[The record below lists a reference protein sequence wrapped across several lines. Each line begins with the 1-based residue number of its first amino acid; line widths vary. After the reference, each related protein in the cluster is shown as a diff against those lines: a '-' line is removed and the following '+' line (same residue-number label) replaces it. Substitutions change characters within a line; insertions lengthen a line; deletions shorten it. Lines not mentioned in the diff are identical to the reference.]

1 MRKLTATWNSA
12 RDAWEIPGTE
22 SLLCAHLAVYSET
35 WKTSGS
41 IRNGE
46 AYELQTWARRMAD
59 SAFSSSPGDV
69 LLRTP
74 CAAEAEGGPRNPD
87 RPGATMRLSDQVR
100 EEAGRGVLMPTPTTG
115 ANEDFCKAERG
126 AGGDNLATAVQL
138 LPTPDAYAGN
148 RGGSQA
154 PAKRRAGGRSV
165 SVADVVEQE
174 LPLLPTPTTQDA
186 ANNGGPSQFKR
197 NTPPLNTAVLM
208 LPTPRAS
215 DEKAGGDNPTARSR
229 VAAGIATLGETAAVM
244 LPTPRASD
252 GEKGGPNQRG
262 SKGDLTM
269 PSLAP
274 RLPVAWGDYEPA
286 IRRWEQVMGPAPSP
300 VQPGAKGQPRLSPV
314 FTEWMMGQPP
324 GWITAPEIGLTRNE
338 QLKACGNGVVTQQA
352 EAALADMLAV
362 FEEEVAA

>member
-1 MRKLTATWNSA
+1 LP
-12 RDAWEIPGTE
+12 DAGT
-22 SLLCAHLAVYSET
+22 
-35 WKTSGS
+35 
-41 IRNGE
+41 
-46 AYELQTWARRMAD
+46 
-59 SAFSSSPGDV
+59 

-100 EEAGRGVLMPTPTTG
+100 EEAARGILLPSPVAEPSGSSPEAHLARKPGREVVTDLAVVVENGLLETG
-115 ANEDFCKAERG
+115 GR
-126 AGGDNLATAVQL
+126 L
-138 LPTPDAYAGN
+138 LPTPEAKLATSGPDYARFN
-148 RGGSQA
+148 
-154 PAKRRAGGRSV
+154 RAGSGGPDLV
-165 SVADVVEQE
+165 TAVAMLAHQDP

-215 DEKAGGDNPTARSR
+215 DHKAGGPNPTAARR
-229 VAAGIATLGETAAVM
+229 VEDGTATLGEATAM

-274 RLPVAWGDYEPA
+274 RLPIAWGDYEPA
-286 IRRWEQVMGPAPSP
+286 IRRWERVMGPAPSP
-300 VQPGAKGQPRLSPV
+300 VQPGAKGQPRLSPA
-314 FTEWMMGQPP
+314 FTEWMMGQPA

-352 EAALADMLAV
+352 EAALAYMLAQ
-362 FEEEVAA
+362 FEEEDAA

>member
-1 MRKLTATWNSA
+1 
-12 RDAWEIPGTE
+12 
-22 SLLCAHLAVYSET
+22 
-35 WKTSGS
+35 
-41 IRNGE
+41 
-46 AYELQTWARRMAD
+46 
-59 SAFSSSPGDV
+59 
-69 LLRTP
+69 
-74 CAAEAEGGPRNPD
+74 
-87 RPGATMRLSDQVR
+87 
-100 EEAGRGVLMPTPTTG
+100 
-115 ANEDFCKAERG
+115 
-126 AGGDNLATAVQL
+126 
-138 LPTPDAYAGN
+138 
-148 RGGSQA
+148 
-154 PAKRRAGGRSV
+154 
-165 SVADVVEQE
+165 
-174 LPLLPTPTTQDA
+174 
-186 ANNGGPSQFKR
+186 
-197 NTPPLNTAVLM
+197 
-208 LPTPRAS
+208 
-215 DEKAGGDNPTARSR
+215 
-229 VAAGIATLGETAAVM
+229 M

-286 IRRWEQVMGPAPSP
+286 IRRWEQVMGPAPAP

>member
-12 RDAWEIPGTE
+12 RDAWETPGTE

-46 AYELQTWARRMAD
+46 AYELQTWARRMQD

-100 EEAGRGVLMPTPTTG
+100 EEAGRGI
-115 ANEDFCKAERG
+115 
-126 AGGDNLATAVQL
+126 L
-138 LPTPDAYAGN
+138 LPTPEAKLATSGPDYARFSREGS
-148 RGGSQA
+148 GGPDLVTA
-154 PAKRRAGGRSV
+154 
-165 SVADVVEQE
+165 VALLTQEE
-174 LPLLPTPTTQDA
+174 LPLLPTPTTQDG

-286 IRRWEQVMGPAPSP
+286 IRRWEQVMGPAPAP